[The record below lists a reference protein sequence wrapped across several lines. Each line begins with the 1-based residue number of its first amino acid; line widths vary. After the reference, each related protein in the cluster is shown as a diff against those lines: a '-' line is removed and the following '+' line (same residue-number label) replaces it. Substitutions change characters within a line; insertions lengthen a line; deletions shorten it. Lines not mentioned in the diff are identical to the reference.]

1 MRSRDVLYTVA
12 WTVKT
17 ETSSYLRDVSIPPR
31 CPYTWTI
38 YSSLGGSNVRD
49 ISPRRHHTSET
60 SLNPRVY
67 RVDFIPNSY
76 PHNSLILEINGNK
89 RIIFFL
95 SIEGASFQQF
105 KHLNFTASFSND
117 DVSSVPPSLVI
128 MKRYFLGSAFNS
140 GTRKARLFIFENFE
154 MTAPFGISDT

>member
-1 MRSRDVLYTVA
+1 M
-12 WTVKT
+12 
-17 ETSSYLRDVSIPPR
+17 
-31 CPYTWTI
+31 
-38 YSSLGGSNVRD
+38 
-49 ISPRRHHTSET
+49 

-76 PHNSLILEINGNK
+76 PPNSLILGINGNE

-105 KHLNFTASFSND
+105 KHLNFTAFFPND

-128 MKRYFLGSAFNS
+128 MKRYFLGNAFNS
-140 GTRKARLFIFENFE
+140 GIRKARLFTFKNFE
-154 MTAPFGISDT
+154 MTSPFGISDT